1 MHRRIPLGYNQTT
14 LNQWRITMS
23 ISRCNKCGTISEHER
38 EMIGT
43 NFSCVRC
50 ATPNPIYDTV
60 LFVNKL
66 LEQYFAQRN
75 ELNALRASSPQPQGE
90 EKHSSSIDIHNS
102 DWLSLETQHR
112 PIVDWFST
120 KSITAT
126 INSNAVDTTGFFDE
140 AAVAIGSEY
149 ELLGEICERIRYAQ
163 QKEYNSALIHLDKK
177 SAEDAKAL
185 ESFVRKLHEYS
196 LVARYFNNKEE
207 KNLRLILQNAPS
219 VRRFFSGE
227 WLEWFALMTGVRICH
242 ERKAD
247 FACARNL
254 ILSYPPNEKR
264 ELDVFF
270 LINKTKPLY
279 IECKTGE
286 FRQDLDKYI
295 SLKKKLNIEQKYFI
309 ICVSDLDPEQG
320 KGLSAMHGLT
330 FVNVQ
335 SLGQHLSTLV

>member
-1 MHRRIPLGYNQTT
+1 
-14 LNQWRITMS
+14 MS

-43 NFSCVRC
+43 SISCVRC
-50 ATPNPIYDTV
+50 ETLNPIYDTV

-75 ELNALRASSPQPQGE
+75 ELNALRVSVPQAQQADKLG
-90 EKHSSSIDIHNS
+90 SVVDIHNS
-102 DWLSLETQHR
+102 DWLSQDTQHR
-112 PIVDWFST
+112 PIVDWFNT
-120 KSITAT
+120 KSISVT
-126 INSNAVDTTGFFDE
+126 INTNAVDTTGFFDE
-140 AAVAIGSEY
+140 AAVAIGSDY

-163 QKEYNSALIHLDKK
+163 QKEYNSALIYLDKK
-177 SAEDAKAL
+177 SPEDAKAL
-185 ESFVRKLHEYS
+185 EAFARKLHEYS
-196 LVARYFNNKEE
+196 LVARCFLNKEE
-207 KNLRLILQNAPS
+207 KNLRLVLQNAPS

-227 WLEWFALMTGVRICH
+227 WLEWFVLMTAVRICH
-242 ERKAD
+242 ERRAEY
-247 FACARNL
+247 ACARNL
-254 ILSYPPNEKR
+254 ELSYPPNEKR

-286 FRQDLDKYI
+286 FRQELDKYI

-309 ICVSDLDPEQG
+309 LCVLDLDPEQC
-320 KGLSAMHGLT
+320 KGLSAMHGMT

-335 SLGQHLSTLV
+335 TLGQHLSSLV

>member
-1 MHRRIPLGYNQTT
+1 
-14 LNQWRITMS
+14 
-23 ISRCNKCGTISEHER
+23 
-38 EMIGT
+38 MIGT
-43 NFSCVRC
+43 NHTCIRC
-50 ATPNPIYDTV
+50 ESSSPVYDTV

-66 LEQYFAQRN
+66 LEQYFTQRN
-75 ELNALRASSPQPQGE
+75 EFSALRASTSQPQE
-90 EKHSSSIDIHNS
+90 SRQPDSVINIHNS
-102 DWLSLETQHR
+102 DWLSLESQHL
-112 PIVDWFST
+112 PIVDWF
-120 KSITAT
+120 KSKNISVTV
-126 INSNAVDTTGFFDE
+126 NSGAVDTTGFFDE
-140 AAVAIGSEY
+140 AAVAIGSDY

-177 SAEDAKAL
+177 TPEDAKAL
-185 ESFVRKLHEYS
+185 ESFARKLHEYS
-196 LVARYFNNKEE
+196 LVSRWFSNKEE

-247 FACARNL
+247 FSCARNL

-270 LINKTKPLY
+270 LINKSKPLY

-309 ICVSDLDPEQG
+309 LCVSDLDPEQG

-335 SLGQHLSTLV
+335 TLGQHLATLV

>member
-1 MHRRIPLGYNQTT
+1 
-14 LNQWRITMS
+14 
-23 ISRCNKCGTISEHER
+23 
-38 EMIGT
+38 MIGM
-43 NFSCVRC
+43 NHSCIRC
-50 ATPNPIYDTV
+50 ETPNPIYDTV
-60 LFVNKL
+60 LFINKL

-75 ELNALRASSPQPQGE
+75 ELNALRASTSTPQESQPRGN
-90 EKHSSSIDIHNS
+90 SIDIHNS
-102 DWLSLETQHR
+102 DWLSLESQHL
-112 PIVDWFST
+112 PIVDWF
-120 KSITAT
+120 KSRSIAAT
-126 INSNAVDTTGFFDE
+126 VNSGAVDTTGFFDE
-140 AAVAIGSEY
+140 AAIAIGSDY

-177 SAEDAKAL
+177 TPEDAKAL
-185 ESFVRKLHEYS
+185 EAFARKLHEYS
-196 LVARYFNNKEE
+196 LVARCFSNKEE
-207 KNLRLILQNAPS
+207 KNLRLVLQNAPS

-227 WLEWFALMTGVRICH
+227 WLEWFALMTGVSICH

-254 ILSYPPNEKR
+254 TLSYPPNEKR

-286 FRQDLDKYI
+286 FRQELDKYI

-309 ICVSDLDPEQG
+309 LCVSDLDPEQG

-335 SLGQHLSTLV
+335 TLKQHLSTLI

>member
-1 MHRRIPLGYNQTT
+1 M
-14 LNQWRITMS
+14 
-23 ISRCNKCGTISEHER
+23 CGTVTEHER
-38 EMIGT
+38 DMIGT
-43 NFSCVRC
+43 HFSCVRC
-50 ATPNPIYDTV
+50 ETTNPIYDTV

-66 LEQYFAQRN
+66 LEQFFAQKI
-75 ELNALRASSPQPQGE
+75 ELNALRSSESLPQEAKKSGI
-90 EKHSSSIDIHNS
+90 SVDIHNS

-112 PIVDWFST
+112 PIVDWFNS
-120 KSITAT
+120 KSINTT
-126 INSNAVDTTGFFDE
+126 INSSAVDTTGFFDE
-140 AAVAIGSEY
+140 AAVAIGSDY

-163 QKEYNSALIHLDKK
+163 QKEFNSALIHLDKK
-177 SAEDAKAL
+177 TPEDAKAL
-185 ESFVRKLHEYS
+185 EAFARKLHEYS
-196 LVARYFNNKEE
+196 LVARCFSNKEE
-207 KNLRLILQNAPS
+207 KNLRLVLQNAPS

-227 WLEWFALMTGVRICH
+227 WLEWYALMTGVRICH
-242 ERKAD
+242 ERRVD

-309 ICVSDLDPEQG
+309 LCVSDLDPEQG

-335 SLGQHLSTLV
+335 TLGQHLSTLV

>member
-1 MHRRIPLGYNQTT
+1 
-14 LNQWRITMS
+14 MS
-23 ISRCNKCGTISEHER
+23 ISRCNKCGTVTEHDR

-43 NFSCVRC
+43 NLSCIRC
-50 ATPNPIYDTV
+50 ETSNPIYDTV

-66 LEQYFAQRN
+66 LEQYFAQKN
-75 ELNALRASSPQPQGE
+75 ELNALRASNSPPQESPQLN
-90 EKHSSSIDIHNS
+90 SSINIHNS
-102 DWLSLETQHR
+102 DWLSLESQHL
-112 PIVDWFST
+112 PIVDWF
-120 KSITAT
+120 KSRSIAAT
-126 INSNAVDTTGFFDE
+126 VNSGAVDTTGFFDE
-140 AAVAIGSEY
+140 AAVAIGSDY

-177 SAEDAKAL
+177 TPKDAKAL
-185 ESFVRKLHEYS
+185 EAFARKLHEYS
-196 LVARYFNNKEE
+196 LVARCFSNKED
-207 KNLRLILQNAPS
+207 KNLRLVLQNAPS
-219 VRRFFSGE
+219 VRNFFSGG

-242 ERKAD
+242 ERKVD
-247 FACARNL
+247 YACARNL

-309 ICVSDLDPEQG
+309 LCVSDLDPEQG

-335 SLGQHLSTLV
+335 TLGQHLSTLV